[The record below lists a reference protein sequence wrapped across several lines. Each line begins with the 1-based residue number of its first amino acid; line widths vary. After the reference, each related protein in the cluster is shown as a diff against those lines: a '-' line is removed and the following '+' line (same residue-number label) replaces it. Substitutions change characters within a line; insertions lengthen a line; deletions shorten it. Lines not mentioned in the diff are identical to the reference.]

1 MKQSEEIE
9 DLKIVINNLLVEMA
23 VTTIRS
29 TVLANL
35 FFDVVAEQL
44 PQREKEI
51 YTAYVDSVEKTTLEV
66 LSGMEEVL
74 FYQPGFLIRQQINHH
89 ELIQSMKRDPRYNT
103 SD

>member
-29 TVLANL
+29 SVLANL

-51 YTAYVDSVEKTTLEV
+51 
-66 LSGMEEVL
+66 
-74 FYQPGFLIRQQINHH
+74 
-89 ELIQSMKRDPRYNT
+89 
-103 SD
+103 